1 MSFMNLVFKKRLKK
15 STKEAVKTTHRQMAV
30 LLHLNTT
37 PFTKVL
43 TLQYTV
49 HHVTLIVMFAVNRE
63 FLTKTFLGVRR
74 KNN

>member
-1 MSFMNLVFKKRLKK
+1 
-15 STKEAVKTTHRQMAV
+15 MAV